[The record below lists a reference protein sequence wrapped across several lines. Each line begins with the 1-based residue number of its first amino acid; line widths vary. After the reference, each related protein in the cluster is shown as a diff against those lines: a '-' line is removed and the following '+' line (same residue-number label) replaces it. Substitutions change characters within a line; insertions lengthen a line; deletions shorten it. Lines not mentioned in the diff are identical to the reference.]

1 VLHGVHELHIKLT
14 VMIQDSPVLTRQ
26 VREMMKDFMHFKDGH
41 EFWAGMP
48 IKNMAFPSFAQ

>member
-1 VLHGVHELHIKLT
+1 MLNYNHELHSKLT
-14 VMIQDSPVLTRQ
+14 VTAQDSYILTKH
-26 VREMMKDFMHFKDGH
+26 VREMMKDFMHFKDGQ